1 MVTWWLPPLQPLI
14 PHSETFKTMHGW
26 EKRILSGGFIFL
38 SFFYQTENLLTEA
51 WAFSSPAT
59 NTCMHTHTHTLP
71 CKPLPES
78 DGQTQKSNLRKSMYG
93 VWAFVVRHELH
104 RKKKRRVK
112 ERKLLLG
119 RKPIGGSLRNGITKY
134 RCCFEQCTMPLPP
147 LTAHP
152 LPNALREYTS
162 SHTSMHPRSL
172 VPGACNISH
181 LCTSVAYLFIF
192 FLWPFYSV
200 YEVLFLAFYKFQLM
214 QFSHQLY

>member
-38 SFFYQTENLLTEA
+38 FLFFLSNRKFVNRSLSLLLPSYKYMHA
-51 WAFSSPAT
+51 
-59 NTCMHTHTHTLP
+59 HTHTHTHSSLQTLARIRWP
-71 CKPLPES
+71 NPEI
-78 DGQTQKSNLRKSMYG
+78 KSKKEY
-93 VWAFVVRHELH
+93 VWHLSFCCETWAPP
-104 RKKKRRVK
+104 KKKKRVK
-112 ERKLLLG
+112 ERKLLLD
-119 RKPIGGSLRNGITKY
+119 RKPIGGPLRNGITKY
-134 RCCFEQCTMPLPP
+134 SCCFEQCTIPLPP

-162 SHTSMHPRSL
+162 SHTSMHPRNL

-192 FLWPFYSV
+192 FCDHFTVFIKYCS
-200 YEVLFLAFYKFQLM
+200 
-214 QFSHQLY
+214 

>member
-38 SFFYQTENLLTEA
+38 FLFFFLSNRKFVNRSLSLLLP
-51 WAFSSPAT
+51 SYKY
-59 NTCMHTHTHTLP
+59 MHAHTHTLP

-78 DGQTQKSNLRKSMYG
+78 DGQTQKSNLRKSLYG
-93 VWAFVVRHELH
+93 IWAFVVRHELH
-104 RKKKRRVK
+104 QKKKKRVK
-112 ERKLLLG
+112 ERKLLLD
-119 RKPIGGSLRNGITKY
+119 RKPIGGPLRNGITKY
-134 RCCFEQCTMPLPP
+134 SCCFEQCTIPLPP

-162 SHTSMHPRSL
+162 SHTSMHPRNL

-192 FLWPFYSV
+192 FCDHFTVFIKYCS
-200 YEVLFLAFYKFQLM
+200 
-214 QFSHQLY
+214 